1 VFNGHVAGNFTG
13 FVPAHTIA
21 HDEYVTKLFCLVSFA
36 EAVVVFVVLAMSPH
50 ISAGGVATLH

>member
-1 VFNGHVAGNFTG
+1 VAGNFTG